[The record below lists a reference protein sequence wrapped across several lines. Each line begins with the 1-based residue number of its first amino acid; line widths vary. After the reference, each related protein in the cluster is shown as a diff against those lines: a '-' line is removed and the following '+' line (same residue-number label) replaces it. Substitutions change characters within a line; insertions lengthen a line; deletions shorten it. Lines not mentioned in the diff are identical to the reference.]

1 MKGIILAG
9 GSGTR
14 LFPLTSFISKQL
26 LPVYDKPMIY
36 YPLSILLLAG
46 IKEVLIITTPESNEM
61 FIKALGDGSQLGI
74 KIIYKIQMEPNGIP
88 EAFIIG
94 KDFIKDDKVCFI
106 LGDNLFYGES
116 FINKHILPNFKVDQ
130 AVIFGQSVSDPKRYG
145 VVDFD
150 NEFNIKSLE
159 EKPLIPKSNYAI
171 SGIYIFDKNVY
182 EIAKNLKPSNR
193 GETEIIDILNHYLK
207 NNNLKLEVLNRGVSW
222 FDTGTH
228 KSLLEASTFVEV
240 LEKRQGLKI
249 ACLEEIC
256 YQKGY
261 ISKSDLINLA
271 KPMKNSS
278 YGEYL
283 LKIANTK

>member
-256 YQKGY
+256 FQKGY

>member
-1 MKGIILAG
+1 MKGLILAG

-14 LFPLTSFISKQL
+14 LFPLTKVISKQL

-46 IKEVLIITTPESNEM
+46 IKEVLIITTPESNGM
-61 FIKALGDGSQLGI
+61 FIKTLGDGSQWGV

-88 EAFIIG
+88 EAFIIA
-94 KDFIKDDKVCFI
+94 KDFIKNDRVCFI

-116 FINKHILPNFKVDQ
+116 FINKHLLPNFKGND
-130 AVIFGQSVSDPKRYG
+130 AVIFGQNVSDPKRYG

-159 EKPLIPKSNYAI
+159 EKPIKPKSNYAI

-182 EIAKNLKPSNR
+182 EIAKNLKPADR
-193 GETEIIDILNHYLK
+193 GETEIIDILIHYLK
-207 NNNLKLEVLNRGVSW
+207 KENLKLEILNRGVSW

-228 KSLLEASTFVEV
+228 KSLLEASVFVEV
-240 LEKRQGLKI
+240 LEIRQGLKI
-249 ACLEEIC
+249 ACIEEIC
-256 YQKGY
+256 FQKGY
-261 ISKSDLINLA
+261 INKSDLINLA
-271 KPMKNSS
+271 MPMKNSS

-283 LKIANTK
+283 LKIANSK

>member
-46 IKEVLIITTPESNEM
+46 IREVLIITTPESNGM
-61 FIKALGDGSQLGI
+61 FIKALGDGSQWGI

-94 KDFIKDDKVCFI
+94 KDFIKDDRVCFI
-106 LGDNLFYGES
+106 LGDNIFYGES
-116 FINKHILPNFKVDQ
+116 FINKHLLPNFEIDQ
-130 AVIFGQSVSDPKRYG
+130 AVIFGNNVSDPKRYG
-145 VVDFD
+145 VVEFD
-150 NEFNIKSLE
+150 NELNIKSLE

-171 SGIYIFDKNVY
+171 SGIYIFDKNIY
-182 EIAKNLKPSNR
+182 EVAKNLKPSNR
-193 GETEIIDILNHYLK
+193 GETEIIDVLNHYLK
-207 NNNLKLEVLNRGVSW
+207 KNKLKLEVLSRGVSW

-240 LEKRQGLKI
+240 LDKRQGLKI
-249 ACLEEIC
+249 ACIEEIC
-256 YQKGY
+256 FQKGY
-261 ISKSDLINLA
+261 INKSDLINLA

-283 LKIANTK
+283 IKIAKSR

>member
-14 LFPLTSFISKQL
+14 LFPITSFISKQL

-46 IKEVLIITTPESNEM
+46 IKEVLIITTPNANAM
-61 FIKALGDGSQLGI
+61 FIKALGDGSQWGI
-74 KIIYKIQMEPNGIP
+74 KIIYKIQKEPNGIP
-88 EAFIIG
+88 EAFILG

-116 FINKHILPNFKVDQ
+116 FINKHLLPNFKIDQ
-130 AVIFGQSVSDPKRYG
+130 AVIFGYNVNDPKRYG

-159 EKPLIPKSNYAI
+159 EKPIIPKSNYAI

-182 EIAKNLKPSNR
+182 EIAKNLKPSDR
-193 GETEIIDILNHYLK
+193 GETEIIDVLNHYLK

-256 YQKGY
+256 FQKGY
-261 ISKSDLINLA
+261 INKSDLINLA

-283 LKIANTK
+283 LKIANSI

>member
-207 NNNLKLEVLNRGVSW
+207 NNNLKLEVLNRGISW

-256 YQKGY
+256 FQKGY

-283 LKIANTK
+283 LKIANSI

>member
-207 NNNLKLEVLNRGVSW
+207 NNNLKLEVLNRGISW

-256 YQKGY
+256 FQKGY

-283 LKIANTK
+283 LRIANSI

>member
-14 LFPLTSFISKQL
+14 LFPITSFISKQL

-256 YQKGY
+256 FQKGY

>member
-207 NNNLKLEVLNRGVSW
+207 NNNLKLEVLNRGISW

-256 YQKGY
+256 FLKGY

-283 LKIANTK
+283 LKIANSI

>member
-14 LFPLTSFISKQL
+14 LFPITSFISKQL

-46 IKEVLIITTPESNEM
+46 IKEVLIITTPNANAM
-61 FIKALGDGSQLGI
+61 FIKALGDGSQWGI
-74 KIIYKIQMEPNGIP
+74 KIIYKIQKEPNGIP
-88 EAFIIG
+88 EAFILG

-116 FINKHILPNFKVDQ
+116 FINKHLLPNFKIDQ
-130 AVIFGQSVSDPKRYG
+130 AVIFGYNVNDPKRYG

-159 EKPLIPKSNYAI
+159 EKPIIPKSNYAI

-182 EIAKNLKPSNR
+182 EIAKNLKPSDR
-193 GETEIIDILNHYLK
+193 GETEIIDVLNHYLK

-256 YQKGY
+256 FQKGY
-261 ISKSDLINLA
+261 INKSDLINLA

-283 LKIANTK
+283 LKIANSK